1 MLRPACLYL
10 PIPLPLAVFAVG
22 SGNFF
27 PELGK
32 FLSRTMDDP
41 GRRIGIPK
49 SGCNKKEREDSE
61 VKEGQSKAAQ
71 PKSKRKVMVRF
82 VIGGAIGGILGFLYY
97 RLAGCPTGGCPLTS
111 NPYTSTLY
119 GMVLGALIGGRIGL

>member
-1 MLRPACLYL
+1 
-10 PIPLPLAVFAVG
+10 
-22 SGNFF
+22 
-27 PELGK
+27 
-32 FLSRTMDDP
+32 
-41 GRRIGIPK
+41 
-49 SGCNKKEREDSE
+49 
-61 VKEGQSKAAQ
+61 
-71 PKSKRKVMVRF
+71 MVRF